1 MFRSFPLGF
10 TRDSP
15 WTTGVTGRETLA
27 ETRELHLQ
35 VHRTKCVLRAKP
47 RHNRNCTNSYSR
59 SLFIM
64 SSRALNDLRSISARD
79 MHAVAMNDPDE
90 IPLIGL
96 EQLYNWDFWRSVVA
110 EYVGMTF
117 FLFITIGT
125 VIFGS

>member
-1 MFRSFPLGF
+1 
-10 TRDSP
+10 
-15 WTTGVTGRETLA
+15 
-27 ETRELHLQ
+27 
-35 VHRTKCVLRAKP
+35 
-47 RHNRNCTNSYSR
+47 
-59 SLFIM
+59 
-64 SSRALNDLRSISARD
+64 